1 MSKIRFILCIFLL
14 VVAFPLIN
22 LQAQNDSDWK
32 KQLKEIQQNE
42 MLRDKGYPQL
52 VSYAVQG
59 EVKTVDEMKRLKKK
73 LLSQTDNYLPVVNK
87 ENECVELLNL
97 KEIQKT
103 RGKENVSATIKSLS
117 EYFDHVI
124 QQGMRTVKLTWKLHS
139 KTYESLCVV
148 SDNGIVYDH
157 IIMNLMIVS

>member
-52 VSYAVQG
+52 VSYALQG
-59 EVKTVDEMKRLKKK
+59 EVKTVDEMKRLKKNFYRK
-73 LLSQTDNYLPVVNK
+73 LIIICQLSTKKMSV
-87 ENECVELLNL
+87 
-97 KEIQKT
+97 
-103 RGKENVSATIKSLS
+103 
-117 EYFDHVI
+117 
-124 QQGMRTVKLTWKLHS
+124 
-139 KTYESLCVV
+139 
-148 SDNGIVYDH
+148 
-157 IIMNLMIVS
+157 

>member
-52 VSYAVQG
+52 VSYALQG
-59 EVKTVDEMKRLKKK
+59 KCLRH
-73 LLSQTDNYLPVVNK
+73 N
-87 ENECVELLNL
+87 
-97 KEIQKT
+97 
-103 RGKENVSATIKSLS
+103 
-117 EYFDHVI
+117 
-124 QQGMRTVKLTWKLHS
+124 
-139 KTYESLCVV
+139 
-148 SDNGIVYDH
+148 
-157 IIMNLMIVS
+157 

>member
-52 VSYAVQG
+52 VSYALQG

-73 LLSQTDNYLPVVNK
+73 LLSQTDNKLPVVNK
-87 ENECVELLNL
+87 ENECVELLKL
-97 KEIQKT
+97 KEIQKI

-117 EYFDHVI
+117 EYFDQVVLK
-124 QQGMRTVKLTWKLHS
+124 GMRTVKLTWKLQS
-139 KTYESLCVV
+139 KTYRSL
-148 SDNGIVYDH
+148 
-157 IIMNLMIVS
+157 

>member
-52 VSYAVQG
+52 VSYALQG

-97 KEIQKT
+97 KEIQKI
-103 RGKENVSATIKSLS
+103 RGNENVSATIKSLS
-117 EYFDHVI
+117 E
-124 QQGMRTVKLTWKLHS
+124 
-139 KTYESLCVV
+139 
-148 SDNGIVYDH
+148 
-157 IIMNLMIVS
+157 